1 MQPLCVGQQTKV
13 LQVVPAPICCLENQT
28 GKKKDVFLC
37 FVFFAFPR
45 ALCPLRAAVALYR
58 VSLTQLALLMFIR
71 LDIWGQAELWL
82 SSPITSLNS

>member
-1 MQPLCVGQQTKV
+1 M
-13 LQVVPAPICCLENQT
+13 PAPICCLENQNRKEK
-28 GKKKDVFLC
+28 KKKDVFLC
-37 FVFFAFPR
+37 FIFFAFPPPAPR
-45 ALCPLRAAVALYR
+45 ALCPMRVAVAVYR